1 VSQSSQQAAQYLDNL
16 IGKLYQALRI
26 KFSDIL
32 DAFDTVLPDPGVGF
46 NGHYFIPLPTGVKQ
60 QTIRYTWQDFY
71 RKDVLNQLVPGTNI
85 TVDTDDIVGKAIHDR
100 IRTTQQGITPKPYQH
115 QVETI
120 ALALHALNNLRE
132 WLHSN
137 TPQNVS
143 LTKPFDILALLAP
156 TASGKTE
163 VLETVAIQLAL
174 DGKAADFKATKV
186 IMIYPMREFMKDH
199 FIRFIRDLAYIKA
212 QAQKNIN
219 VTIGILNEDT
229 PHVNDPRKKIENY
242 LQIFFPTV
250 QSGLSIK
257 LVCPICGSDLKWR
270 EGGGDNI
277 KVQCTGGHDFTFIKF
292 TREAIMQEPPDILLI
307 TPDMLNYVIRF
318 KTHNKVFGINSRG
331 FPLLIV
337 MDEPHLYSGVF
348 GTNVSLL
355 MRDLRK
361 LITTV
366 AKENFK
372 VEYTPLILV
381 TSATIPNAKVF
392 LSKLFVTEPSK
403 IEIVQLMQ
411 QAQLQLSSK
420 GLITL
425 LPRVKTAD
433 DRSWGLRNASIELIP
448 IIAALLP
455 KDKRKI
461 LVFVDSVERAGQ
473 LVYQIKDYISRDSGF
488 WHEYNVCGHVGSIF
502 DPSVCI
508 NGRPDYNF
516 IEIKTLSAKIPP
528 DVRNEIARKFIRG
541 DVNVLIAT
549 SAVEVGVDV
558 GDVDIA
564 MLIGLPPTPINF
576 DQRVGRV
583 GRRGQPS
590 LVIVLGNEESGVDVY
605 YLSDQNRLINYIRSS
620 RTYEIPINP
629 ANPYAIRAYIGN
641 FITSLTWNISS
652 FYIQTP
658 SINIQNRIDEYA
670 KVTIDDPVNI
680 FLQVLQYPQLVLIAK
695 YLQSNGS
702 ILKAQL
708 NSFAKAIVKRA
719 IGTSGRKIKI
729 LDFRYSDAWNQIS
742 ASWSDILSRNF
753 GLLEVKTPLKNI
765 RSLGTDVDLV
775 FRVANRMSFKLKDDI
790 ISSILTYSIS
800 KLPALDISSGIFEGE
815 LRFTPLLLR
824 GVVTLK
830 PVRFPNKGITEIPF
844 EVTGGSFIPFI
855 PPTGNKPLNQKLSD
869 LAVHLNNTIRT
880 LDDILSVSDYVKAI
894 LGSLEFKRLI
904 FGKVTIKLRKAL
916 NNYLNNVLQN
926 VINDYNSGKPI
937 ESREELKIVKPRKWI
952 FRILEPLCFIDNSDK
967 LVCIQDAGR
976 VKHENVKKYL
986 FYYEV
991 ETSEQTPFVNKIFIR
1006 RPVSSVDRVY
1016 YDINH
1021 KDLTILSKQ
1030 QGNISYINDIRHSQ
1044 GSIEVAN
1051 QVITYPLV
1059 TSILIDEGG
1068 TIAQSIGKSNVEVA
1082 LKTIKLL
1089 YANVGYTVRTPIS
1102 RMYPKFVDGINK
1114 PAIIG
1119 DELETY
1125 AVKITINWTQWFED
1139 LRKVNMKLYD
1149 ALISE
1154 VEQDLV
1160 NLGVKNVPAINKV
1173 FAITAAHSLTHI
1185 LLNFHPI
1192 YTGGERKDLGELLVI
1207 KDESGMLKTEIYL
1220 FDTVH
1225 GGNGVSELLYN
1236 YLRDILNDAL
1246 AVMLQRHIKSGRF
1259 DRFYGEPGD
1268 VVLGIWPRCNY
1279 GNLALSRL
1287 WLLRFLAAHN
1297 GVDLG
1302 DWERIASSG
1311 GQVPF
1316 SFP

>member
-1 VSQSSQQAAQYLDNL
+1 MSQSSQQAVQYLDNL

-26 KFSDIL
+26 KFSNISDVF
-32 DAFDTVLPDPGVGF
+32 DAVWPDPERGF

-60 QTIRYTWQDFY
+60 QIIQYTWQDLY
-71 RKDVLNQLVPGTNI
+71 RKDVLNQLVPGAKI
-85 TVDTDDIVGKAIHDR
+85 TVDIDDIVGKAIHDR
-100 IRTTQQGITPKPYQH
+100 IQTTQQGITPKPYQH

-132 WLHSN
+132 WLHNN
-137 TPQNVS
+137 TPHNVS

-174 DGKAADFKATKV
+174 DGKAAGFEATKV

-199 FIRFIRDLAYIKA
+199 FIRFVRDLAYIKA
-212 QAQKNIN
+212 QKNID

-229 PHVNDPRKKIENY
+229 PHVNDSPKKIENY

-250 QSGLSIK
+250 QSGSSIK
-257 LVCPICGSDLKWR
+257 LVCPICGSELKWR
-270 EGGGDNI
+270 NKGGGGNI
-277 KVQCTGGHDFTFIKF
+277 EVWCAKGHDFTFIKF
-292 TREAIMQEPPDILLI
+292 TREAIEQEPPDILLI
-307 TPDMLNYVIRF
+307 TPDMLNRLVMRYELY
-318 KTHNKVFGINSRG
+318 KKVFGIDSRG

-348 GTNVSLL
+348 GANVSLL
-355 MRDLRK
+355 IRDLRK

-366 AKENFK
+366 AKGNFN

-381 TSATIPNAKVF
+381 TSATMPNAEVF

-403 IEIVQLMQ
+403 IKIVQLVQ

-425 LPRVKTAD
+425 LPRAK
-433 DRSWGLRNASIELIP
+433 WGLHNASIELIP
-448 IIAALLP
+448 IVAALLP

-461 LVFVDSVERAGQ
+461 LVFVDSVERAER

-488 WHEYNVCGHVGSIF
+488 WSEYHVCENVGSIF

-508 NGRPDYNF
+508 NGRPYYNF
-516 IEIKTLSAKIPP
+516 IEVRSLSAKIPSA
-528 DVRNEIARKFIRG
+528 VRNETARKFIRG

-564 MLIGLPPTPINF
+564 VLIGLPPTPINF

-605 YLSDQNRLINYIRSS
+605 YLSNLNRLIDYIRSS
-620 RTYEIPINP
+620 RKYEIPINP

-641 FITSLTWNISS
+641 FMTSLTWKISS
-652 FYIQTP
+652 PYIQTS
-658 SINIQNRIDEYA
+658 SINIQNKINEYV
-670 KVTIDDPVNI
+670 KITIDDPINI
-680 FLQVLQYPQLVLIAK
+680 FLQASQYPQLALIAQ
-695 YLQSNGS
+695 YLRSNGNV
-702 ILKAQL
+702 LKKQL
-708 NSFAKAIVKRA
+708 NYFANAILNVVKAI
-719 IGTSGRKIKI
+719 GRKIKI
-729 LDFRYSDAWNQIS
+729 SNFASNDWNQIS
-742 ASWSDILSRNF
+742 QSWSDILREEF
-753 GLLEVKTPLKNI
+753 GLVEIKTPLENI
-765 RSLGTDVDLV
+765 RSLGTDVDLEFKV
-775 FRVANRMSFKLKDDI
+775 KVANRRPFLLKDDI
-790 ISSILTYSIS
+790 ISSISTYSIS
-800 KLPALDISSGIFEGE
+800 KLPAFKREKEAFDGE
-815 LRFTPLLLR
+815 LKPTQSLL

-830 PVRFPNKGITEIPF
+830 PVPFPNKGIIEIPF
-844 EVTGGSFIPFI
+844 EVVGGSFVPFI
-855 PPTGNKPLNQKLSD
+855 PPTGSKNLEQKLKD
-869 LAVHLNNTIRT
+869 LKDYLNDTIRT
-880 LDDILSVSDYVKAI
+880 LDEILSISALDEI
-894 LGSLEFKRLI
+894 LSKSSYSETRRI
-904 FGKVTIKLRKAL
+904 YRKVAIKLKDAL

-926 VINDYNSGKPI
+926 VINDYNSGRPI
-937 ESREELKIVKPRKWI
+937 EREKLKIVKPRKWI

-967 LVCIQDAGR
+967 VVCVQDAGEI
-976 VKHENVKKYL
+976 KHENVRKFL

-991 ETSEQTPFVNKIFIR
+991 KTDRRPQFVNKIFIEK
-1006 RPVSSVDRVY
+1006 PISFVDRDD
-1016 YDINH
+1016 YDRKNG
-1021 KDLTILSKQ
+1021 DLILLTKQ
-1030 QGNISYINDIRHSQ
+1030 QRNISYINDIKHSQ
-1044 GSIEVAN
+1044 GSIRVAN

-1059 TSILIDEGG
+1059 TPILIDEGKE
-1068 TIAQSIGKSNVEVA
+1068 IRKVIGRNSVEIA
-1082 LKTIKLL
+1082 LKVVKLL
-1089 YANVGYTVRTPIS
+1089 YANVGYTIRTPIPNT
-1102 RMYPKFVDGINK
+1102 YAYAKFVDEKEK

-1125 AVKITINWTQWFED
+1125 AVKITINWTRWFED
-1139 LRKVNMKLYD
+1139 LCIANKKLCD

-1154 VEQDLV
+1154 IEQDLKD
-1160 NLGVKNVPAINKV
+1160 LEIRNVPPIKKV
-1173 FAITAAHSLTHI
+1173 FAITAAHSLAHI
-1185 LLNFHPI
+1185 LLNFHPL
-1192 YTGGERKDLGELLVI
+1192 YTGGERKDLGELLMI
-1207 KDESGMLKTEIYL
+1207 KDESNTLKTEIYL

-1225 GGNGVSELLYN
+1225 GGNGVSELLYS

-1246 AVMLQRHIKSGRF
+1246 TVMLQRHIRSEKS

-1268 VVLGIWPRCNY
+1268 VKLGSWPRCNY
-1279 GNLALSRL
+1279 GNLASSRL

-1297 GVDLG
+1297 GVDLSY
-1302 DWERIASSG
+1302 WEGIVKSD
-1311 GQVPF
+1311 GQVSF

>member
-1 VSQSSQQAAQYLDNL
+1 MSQSSQQAAQYLDNL
-16 IGKLYQALRI
+16 IGKLYQALSI

-32 DAFDTVLPDPGVGF
+32 DAFDTVLPDPRVGF

-60 QTIRYTWQDFY
+60 QAIQYTWQDFY

-100 IRTTQQGITPKPYQH
+100 LQTTQQGITPKPYQH

-120 ALALHALNNLRE
+120 AWALHALNNLRE

-143 LTKPFDILALLAP
+143 LTKPFDVLALLAP

-163 VLETVAIQLAL
+163 VLETIAIQLAL
-174 DGKAADFKATKV
+174 DGKAAGFNTTKV

-199 FIRFIRDLAYIKA
+199 FIRFIRDLAYIKT
-212 QAQKNIN
+212 QNNIDI
-219 VTIGILNEDT
+219 TIGILNEDT

-250 QSGLSIK
+250 QSGSSIK

-270 EGGGDNI
+270 KGGGDNI
-277 KVQCTGGHDFTFIKF
+277 KVQCTGGHDFTYIKF
-292 TREAIMQEPPDILLI
+292 TRETIAQEPPDILLI
-307 TPDMLNYVIRF
+307 TPDMLNRIIRI
-318 KTHNKVFGINSRG
+318 KTHDKVFGINSRG

-355 MRDLRK
+355 IRDLRK

-381 TSATIPNAKVF
+381 TSATIPNAEVF

-403 IEIVQLMQ
+403 IKIMQLMQ

-425 LPRVKTAD
+425 LPRVITAD
-433 DRSWGLRNASIELIP
+433 GRSWGLRNASIELIP

-473 LVYQIKDYISRDSGF
+473 LVYQIKDYIFRDSGF

-516 IEIKTLSAKIPP
+516 IEVETLSAKIPR

-549 SAVEVGVDV
+549 PAVEVGVDI
-558 GDVDIA
+558 GDVNIA
-564 MLIGLPPTPINF
+564 ILIGLPPTPINF

-590 LVIVLGNEESGVDVY
+590 LVIVLGNEASGVDTY
-605 YLSDQNRLINYIRSS
+605 YLSDLNRLIDYIRSS

-641 FITSLTWNISS
+641 FMTSLTWNISS

-680 FLQVLQYPQLVLIAK
+680 FLRASQYQQLALIAR

-702 ILKAQL
+702 VLKNQL
-708 NSFAKAIVKRA
+708 NSFANAIVKRA

-729 LDFRYSDAWNQIS
+729 PGFMNDDAWNQIS
-742 ASWSDILSRNF
+742 ASWSGILSRNF
-753 GLLEVKTPLKNI
+753 GLLEIKTPLKNI

-800 KLPALDISSGIFEGE
+800 ELPALDISNGIFEGE
-815 LRFTPLLLR
+815 LFTSRLR

-844 EVTGGSFIPFI
+844 EVAGGSFEPFV
-855 PPTGNKPLNQKLSD
+855 PPTGTKLSNQKLNY
-869 LAVHLNNTIRT
+869 LAAHLNNTIRT

-894 LGSLEFKRLI
+894 LSSLEFRRLI
-904 FGKVTIKLRKAL
+904 FRKVTFKLREAL

-926 VINDYNSGKPI
+926 VINDYNSGKAI
-937 ESREELKIVKPRKWI
+937 GSQELKIVRPRKWI

-991 ETSEQTPFVNKIFIR
+991 ETGEQTPFVNKIFIR
-1006 RPVSSVDRVY
+1006 RPVSSVDRVD

-1021 KDLTILSKQ
+1021 RDLIISLKQ

-1059 TSILIDEGG
+1059 TPILIDEGG
-1068 TIAQSIGKSNVEVA
+1068 VIHQLIKSNVEVA

-1102 RMYPKFVDGINK
+1102 RMYPKFVDGINE

-1139 LRKVNMKLYD
+1139 LRKANMKLYN

-1160 NLGVKNVPAINKV
+1160 NLGVKNVPEIKINKI
-1173 FAITAAHSLTHI
+1173 FAITVAHSLTHI

-1192 YTGGERKDLGELLVI
+1192 YTGGERKDLGELLVV
-1207 KDESGMLKTEIYL
+1207 KDEDNTLKTEIYL
-1220 FDTVH
+1220 FDTVY

-1236 YLRDILNDAL
+1236 YLKNILNDAL
-1246 AVMLQRHIKSGRF
+1246 TVMLQRHIRSGRF

-1268 VVLGIWPRCNY
+1268 VVLGVWPRCNY

-1311 GQVPF
+1311 SQVQL

>member
-16 IGKLYQALRI
+16 IGKLYQALSI

-32 DAFDTVLPDPGVGF
+32 DAFDTVLPDPRVGF

-60 QTIRYTWQDFY
+60 QAIQYTWQDFY

-100 IRTTQQGITPKPYQH
+100 LQTTQQGITPKPYQH

-120 ALALHALNNLRE
+120 AWALHALNNLRE

-143 LTKPFDILALLAP
+143 LTKPFDVLALLAP

-163 VLETVAIQLAL
+163 VLETIAIQLAL
-174 DGKAADFKATKV
+174 DGKAAGFNTTKV

-199 FIRFIRDLAYIKA
+199 FIRFIRDLAYIKT
-212 QAQKNIN
+212 QNNIDI
-219 VTIGILNEDT
+219 TIGILNEDT

-250 QSGLSIK
+250 QSGSSIK

-270 EGGGDNI
+270 KGGGDNI
-277 KVQCTGGHDFTFIKF
+277 KVQCTGGHDFTYIKF
-292 TREAIMQEPPDILLI
+292 TRETIAQEPPDILLI
-307 TPDMLNYVIRF
+307 TPDMLNRIIRI
-318 KTHNKVFGINSRG
+318 KTHDKVFGINSRG

-355 MRDLRK
+355 IRDLRK

-381 TSATIPNAKVF
+381 TSATIPNAEVF

-403 IEIVQLMQ
+403 IKIMQLMQ

-425 LPRVKTAD
+425 LPRVITAD
-433 DRSWGLRNASIELIP
+433 GRSWGLRNASIELIP

-473 LVYQIKDYISRDSGF
+473 LVYQIKDYIFRDSGF

-516 IEIKTLSAKIPP
+516 IEVETLSAKIPR

-549 SAVEVGVDV
+549 PAVEVGVDI
-558 GDVDIA
+558 GDVNIA
-564 MLIGLPPTPINF
+564 ILIGLPPTPINF

-590 LVIVLGNEESGVDVY
+590 LVIVLGNEASGVDTY
-605 YLSDQNRLINYIRSS
+605 YLSDLNRLIDYIRSS

-641 FITSLTWNISS
+641 FMTSLTWNISS

-680 FLQVLQYPQLVLIAK
+680 FLRASQYQQLALIAR

-702 ILKAQL
+702 VLKNQL
-708 NSFAKAIVKRA
+708 NSFANAIVKRA

-729 LDFRYSDAWNQIS
+729 PGFMNDDAWNQIS
-742 ASWSDILSRNF
+742 ASWSGILSRNF
-753 GLLEVKTPLKNI
+753 GLLEIKTPLKNI

-800 KLPALDISSGIFEGE
+800 ELPALDISNGIFEGE
-815 LRFTPLLLR
+815 LFTSRLR

-844 EVTGGSFIPFI
+844 EVAGGSFEPFV
-855 PPTGNKPLNQKLSD
+855 PPTGTKLSNQKLNY
-869 LAVHLNNTIRT
+869 LAAHLNNTIRT

-894 LGSLEFKRLI
+894 LSSLEFRRLI
-904 FGKVTIKLRKAL
+904 FRKVTFKLREAL

-926 VINDYNSGKPI
+926 VINDYNSGKAI
-937 ESREELKIVKPRKWI
+937 GSQELKIVRPRKWI

-991 ETSEQTPFVNKIFIR
+991 ETGEQTPFVNKIFIR
-1006 RPVSSVDRVY
+1006 RPVSSVDRVD

-1021 KDLTILSKQ
+1021 RDLIISLKQ

-1059 TSILIDEGG
+1059 TPILIDEGG
-1068 TIAQSIGKSNVEVA
+1068 VIHQLIKSNVEVA

-1102 RMYPKFVDGINK
+1102 RMYPKFVDGINE

-1139 LRKVNMKLYD
+1139 LRKANMKLYN

-1160 NLGVKNVPAINKV
+1160 NLGVKNVPEIKINKI
-1173 FAITAAHSLTHI
+1173 FAITVAHSLTHI

-1192 YTGGERKDLGELLVI
+1192 YTGGERKDLGELLVV
-1207 KDESGMLKTEIYL
+1207 KDEDNTLKTEIYL
-1220 FDTVH
+1220 FDTVY

-1236 YLRDILNDAL
+1236 YLKNILNDAL
-1246 AVMLQRHIKSGRF
+1246 TVMLQRHIRSGRF

-1268 VVLGIWPRCNY
+1268 VVLGVWPRCNY

-1311 GQVPF
+1311 SQVQL

>member
-1 VSQSSQQAAQYLDNL
+1 VSQPPQQAAQYLDNL
-16 IGKLYQALRI
+16 IGKLYQALSI
-26 KFSDIL
+26 KFNDIL
-32 DAFDTVLPDPGVGF
+32 NAFDTVLPDPRVGF

-60 QTIRYTWQDFY
+60 QTIQYTWQDFY

-85 TVDTDDIVGKAIHDR
+85 TVDTDNIVGKAIHDR
-100 IRTTQQGITPKPYQH
+100 LQTMQQGITPKPYQH

-120 ALALHALNNLRE
+120 AWALHALNNLRE

-143 LTKPFDILALLAP
+143 LTKPFDVLALLAP

-174 DGKAADFKATKV
+174 DGKAAGFNTTKV

-199 FIRFIRDLAYIKA
+199 FIRFIRDLAYIKMRYE
-212 QAQKNIN
+212 IDI
-219 VTIGILNEDT
+219 TIGILNEDT

-250 QSGLSIK
+250 QSGSSIK

-270 EGGGDNI
+270 KGGGDNI

-307 TPDMLNYVIRF
+307 TPDMLNRIIRI
-318 KTHNKVFGINSRG
+318 KTHDKVFGINSRG

-355 MRDLRK
+355 IRDLRK

-381 TSATIPNAKVF
+381 TSATIPNAEVF

-403 IEIVQLMQ
+403 IKIMQLMQ

-425 LPRVKTAD
+425 LPRVITAD
-433 DRSWGLRNASIELIP
+433 GRSWGLRNASIELIP

-516 IEIKTLSAKIPP
+516 IEVETLSAKIPR

-549 SAVEVGVDV
+549 SAVEVGVDI
-558 GDVDIA
+558 GDVNIA
-564 MLIGLPPTPINF
+564 ILIGLPPTPINF

-590 LVIVLGNEESGVDVY
+590 LVIVLGNEASGVDAY
-605 YLSDQNRLINYIRSS
+605 YLSDLNRLIDYIRSS
-620 RTYEIPINP
+620 KIYEIPINP

-641 FITSLTWNISS
+641 FMTSLTWNISS

-680 FLQVLQYPQLVLIAK
+680 FLRASQYPQLALIAR

-702 ILKAQL
+702 VLKAQL
-708 NSFAKAIVKRA
+708 NSFANAIVKRA

-729 LDFRYSDAWNQIS
+729 PDFSSSNTWNQIS
-742 ASWSDILSRNF
+742 ASWSGILSRNF
-753 GLLEVKTPLKNI
+753 GLLEIKTPLKNI

-775 FRVANRMSFKLKDDI
+775 FRVANRVSFKLKDDI

-800 KLPALDISSGIFEGE
+800 KLPALDISNRIFEGE
-815 LRFTPLLLR
+815 LRFTPLLR

-830 PVRFPNKGITEIPF
+830 PVRFLNKGITEIPF
-844 EVTGGSFIPFI
+844 EVAGGSFIPFI
-855 PPTGNKPLNQKLSD
+855 PPTGNKQLNQKLND
-869 LAVHLNNTIRT
+869 LAAHLNNTIRT

-894 LGSLEFKRLI
+894 LDSLEFRRLI
-904 FGKVTIKLRKAL
+904 FRKVTFKLRKAL

-926 VINDYNSGKPI
+926 VINDYNSGKAIDP
-937 ESREELKIVKPRKWI
+937 REELKIVRPRKWI
-952 FRILEPLCFIDNSDK
+952 FRIPEPLCFINNNDK

-976 VKHENVKKYL
+976 VKYESVKKYL

-991 ETSEQTPFVNKIFIR
+991 KVGEQMPFVNKIFIE
-1006 RPVSSVDRVY
+1006 RPISSVDKVD

-1021 KDLTILSKQ
+1021 RDLIISLKRQRS
-1030 QGNISYINDIRHSQ
+1030 ISYINNIKHKQ

-1059 TSILIDEGG
+1059 TPILIDEGG
-1068 TIAQSIGKSNVEVA
+1068 AIHQLIKSNVEVA
-1082 LKTIKLL
+1082 LRTIKLL

-1102 RMYPKFVDGINK
+1102 GMYPKFVDGIDK

-1125 AVKITINWTQWFED
+1125 AVKIAINWTQWFED
-1139 LRKVNMKLYD
+1139 LRKANMKLYD
-1149 ALISE
+1149 TLINE
-1154 VEQDLV
+1154 VEQDLM

-1173 FAITAAHSLTHI
+1173 FATTVAHSLTHV

-1192 YTGGERKDLGELLVI
+1192 YTGGERKDLGELLVV
-1207 KDESGMLKTEIYL
+1207 KDEDNTLKTEIYL

-1236 YLRDILNDAL
+1236 YLINPKPNTNILNAAL
-1246 AVMLQRHIKSGRF
+1246 TVMLQRHIRSRGF
-1259 DRFYGEPGD
+1259 ERFYGEPGD
-1268 VVLGIWPRCNY
+1268 VILGVWPRCIY

-1287 WLLRFLAAHN
+1287 WLLRFLAAHS
-1297 GVDLG
+1297 GVDLSV
-1302 DWERIASSG
+1302 WVNSG
-1311 GQVPF
+1311 SPVPF